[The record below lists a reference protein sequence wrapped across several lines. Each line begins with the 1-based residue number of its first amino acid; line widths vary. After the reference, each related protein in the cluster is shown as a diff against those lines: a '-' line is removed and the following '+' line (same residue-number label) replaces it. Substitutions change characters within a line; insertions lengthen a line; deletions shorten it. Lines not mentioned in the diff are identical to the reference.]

1 MASGTIR
8 PRWTSISTLVEQGAF
23 EETLSALELVVEH
36 LERGRLTMDESIAWY
51 EAGLGLMRRCS
62 HLLEQAELRISALD
76 AENPAILLTTID
88 WSAKLL
94 GTPMS
99 HSALRS
105 PGIVDRLRRA
115 ARP

>member
-1 MASGTIR
+1 MNGVADTPPSLE
-8 PRWTSISTLVEQGAF
+8 SISTLVEQGAF

-76 AENPAILLTTID
+76 AENPASPRDNHRLT
-88 WSAKLL
+88 S
-94 GTPMS
+94 
-99 HSALRS
+99 
-105 PGIVDRLRRA
+105 DRA
-115 ARP
+115 WDTDDS

>member
-1 MASGTIR
+1 MDGVADTPPSLEGIG
-8 PRWTSISTLVEQGAF
+8 TLVEQGAF

-76 AENPAILLTTID
+76 AENPASSRDDHRLT
-88 WSAKLL
+88 S
-94 GTPMS
+94 
-99 HSALRS
+99 
-105 PGIVDRLRRA
+105 DRA
-115 ARP
+115 WDTDDS

>member
-1 MASGTIR
+1 MNGVADTPPSLE
-8 PRWTSISTLVEQGAF
+8 SISTLIEQGAF

-76 AENPAILLTTID
+76 AENPVSSRDDHRLTSDKAWDTD
-88 WSAKLL
+88 DS
-94 GTPMS
+94 
-99 HSALRS
+99 
-105 PGIVDRLRRA
+105 
-115 ARP
+115 

>member
-1 MASGTIR
+1 MPLCRVRHARDLMMNGVADSPPSLETV
-8 PRWTSISTLVEQGAF
+8 STLVEEGSF

-76 AENPAILLTTID
+76 AED
-88 WSAKLL
+88 SA
-94 GTPMS
+94 
-99 HSALRS
+99 HSGDNSRVVS
-105 PGIVDRLRRA
+105 ERA
-115 ARP
+115 WNSDAS